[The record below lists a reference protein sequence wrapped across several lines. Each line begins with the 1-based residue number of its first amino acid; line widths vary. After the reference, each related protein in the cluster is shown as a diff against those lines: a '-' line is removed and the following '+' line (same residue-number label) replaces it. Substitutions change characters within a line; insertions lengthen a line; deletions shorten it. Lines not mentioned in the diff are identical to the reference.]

1 MAAMLAEVVADYP
14 ADEQPPGSW
23 WVPASMGGSAPTPE
37 EAIVLDAAEK
47 RERARK
53 RAEKRAKRQG
63 NK

>member
-1 MAAMLAEVVADYP
+1 MLAEVVADYP

-53 RAEKRAKRQG
+53 RAEKRATKKR
-63 NK
+63 